1 MWIPAMSTWYHVS
14 GCSWGKLWELCPWIL
29 GDHCDLNFDECAMEV
44 YVWMEETTPTVTV
57 QVVASQGH
65 IVRL

>member
-1 MWIPAMSTWYHVS
+1 MVPCVRILLGLTSLTVHLDSLETTVNSTLMNVPVS
-14 GCSWGKLWELCPWIL
+14 LDSV
-29 GDHCDLNFDECAMEV
+29 EV